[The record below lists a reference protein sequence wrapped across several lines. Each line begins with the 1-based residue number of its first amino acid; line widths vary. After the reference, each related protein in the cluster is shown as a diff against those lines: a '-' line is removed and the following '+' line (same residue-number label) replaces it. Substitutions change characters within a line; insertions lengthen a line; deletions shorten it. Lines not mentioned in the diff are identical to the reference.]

1 MTLAVVG
8 AASLIK
14 CSFGLVPTPLIVLPD
29 RTVVISGM
37 LIGNITDFKPMVN
50 IMTFVMCTSMANPQV
65 MMATIM
71 AFGALTPMPCVPV
84 VVAPWI
90 TAAVNVIANA
100 PVLDQTSMCM
110 CIWAGVIT
118 VIQPGNFTV
127 MVP

>member
-1 MTLAVVG
+1 MSLAVVG
-8 AASLIK
+8 GASLIK

-37 LIGNITDFKPMVN
+37 LMGNITDFMPMVN
-50 IMTFVMCTSMANPQV
+50 ITTFGMCTSMSNPQV
-65 MMATIM
+65 LVGTIL
-71 AFGALTPMPCVPV
+71 AFGILTPMPCVPI

-90 TAAVNVIANA
+90 TAAVNVMATA
-100 PVLDQTSMCM
+100 PVLDQTSISM

-118 VIQPGNFTV
+118 VLQPGNFTV